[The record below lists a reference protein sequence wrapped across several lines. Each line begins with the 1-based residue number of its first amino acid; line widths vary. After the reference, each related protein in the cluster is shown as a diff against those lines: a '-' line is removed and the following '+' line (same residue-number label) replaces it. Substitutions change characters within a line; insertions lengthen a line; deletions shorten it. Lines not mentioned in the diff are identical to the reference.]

1 MLPASVAAAAGKRI
15 AVALSGG
22 VDSTVTALLLK
33 QKGYNLLG
41 VYMRNWDERDES
53 GHCHGDE
60 EWNQVKSVCN
70 RLDIDCVQVNFV
82 REYWTNVFEQLLD
95 GYRRGMTPNPDI
107 LCNREIKFSALLN
120 HCQEKL
126 GAEYLATGHY
136 AQLRIDPDGD
146 GKEVQLLKGVD
157 PSRDQTYFLASVR
170 QSALRRAMFPL
181 GGMMK
186 RSVFE
191 LARAHGFE
199 DIAALRESRGLC
211 FIGKRKFAYFLS
223 NYIEHKPGP
232 VKLTCGKVIGE
243 HPGVHTV
250 TRGQQAILKYTN
262 LSYQGTY
269 FVNRRDPTTNT
280 VHVVPDSR
288 HPALYSS
295 DYVMSWPLW
304 TASGMPACL
313 RDPHGVLSGL
323 TLEPKMAP
331 ENVTRNAAMRRFSHS
346 HLAGNGSRHSDD
358 VLVTCSHPIRGVAP
372 GQFGVFYQGDVCI
385 GCAQIREALP
395 MDEGDLT
402 L

>member
-41 VYMRNWDERDES
+41 VYMRNWDERDEN

-186 RSVFE
+186 NSVFE
-191 LARAHGFE
+191 LARTNGFE
-199 DIAALRESRGLC
+199 DVATLPESRGLC
-211 FIGKRKFAYFLS
+211 FIGKRNFTKFIS
-223 NYIEHKPGP
+223 NYIERKPGL
-232 VKLTCGKVIGE
+232 VKLTCGKVVGE
-243 HPGVHTV
+243 HSGVHTL
-250 TRGQQAILKYTN
+250 TRGQHAIFGKYERDEIG
-262 LSYQGTY
+262 YY
-269 FVNRRDPTTNT
+269 VCRRDPITNT
-280 VHVVPDSR
+280 IYVVTDSQ
-288 HPALYSS
+288 HPILYNTDFTMSS
-295 DYVMSWPLW
+295 PSWTNSSVPESL
-304 TASGMPACL
+304 TTT
-313 RDPHGVLSGL
+313 DGVLSGVEIEPYVGPERL
-323 TLEPKMAP
+323 T
-331 ENVTRNAAMRRFSHS
+331 RSAAIRWNQ
-346 HLAGNGSRHSDD
+346 AGSAGEDIRSDCGEIA
-358 VLVTCSHPIRGVAP
+358 VACGLPIRAIAP

-385 GCAQIREALP
+385 GCAQFKDALP
-395 MDEGDLT
+395 MNDYGW
-402 L
+402 